1 MMTQWGGPCL
11 PKAGAVTRLPKKKGR
26 GHNTV
31 TMACRGRSGDR
42 PHFVVA
48 RLRSEAEGRG
58 ANKDRREAGIFPPT
72 LLKLFALSGKNE

>member
-31 TMACRGRSGDR
+31 TMACRG
-42 PHFVVA
+42 
-48 RLRSEAEGRG
+48 
-58 ANKDRREAGIFPPT
+58 
-72 LLKLFALSGKNE
+72 